1 MKYSGQIRN
10 IKFPKPSTCDPC
22 AYKDI
27 GVGFCPDTMPVPN
40 PQFAAIARDP
50 GPQEIETGKPLC
62 GPSGFVLDKWV
73 FPAAGLSGVPH
84 LKGNVLRCHTPS
96 NKYPTGK
103 LRKSAE
109 ANCRQYDFDHSQFD
123 YTLVTLHPSGV
134 MRNKYDPLPLLVRDF
149 ERVKWLLDLGHRVL
163 VLMGSEAMEMF
174 APHLK
179 QSKEGVSAWR
189 GHYWPSSLNT
199 NWNIWRP
206 HLPHRA
212 YALEGF
218 LDVPLISFDLEWN
231 ITTKEITLLSLA
243 IPEFAGCWK
252 WEEVDKTILHQIF
265 RKAGR
270 VVGYNILGHGSD
282 LEVLSLNDF
291 AFEGKVGDV
300 MLAFHLLWPQLASL
314 GHLDLWTCVSLHTMV
329 PNWKMCRG
337 AGHCFGP
344 CPTHDEEG
352 YNLMDA
358 YQCGLAWKVME
369 PELLLRGVI

>member
-1 MKYSGQIRN
+1 M
-10 IKFPKPSTCDPC
+10 
-22 AYKDI
+22 
-27 GVGFCPDTMPVPN
+27 
-40 PQFAAIARDP
+40 IARDP
-50 GPQEIETGKPLC
+50 GPREIETGEPLC

-109 ANCRQYDFDHSQFD
+109 INCRQYDFDHSQFD

-149 ERVKWLLDLGHRVL
+149 ERVKWLIDQDHRVL

-179 QSKEGVSAWR
+179 QAKAGVSGWR
-189 GHYWPSSLNT
+189 GHW
-199 NWNIWRP
+199 WRTRP
-206 HLPHRA
+206 IPPIDTEWIPFRPFGAQLFKD
-212 YALEGF
+212 Y
-218 LDVPLISFDLEWN
+218 LDAPLISFDLEWN
-231 ITTKEITLLSLA
+231 ITTKEITLISLA
-243 IPEFAGCWK
+243 TPEFAGCWH
-252 WEEVDKTILHQIF
+252 WEDVDKTILYQIF

-270 VVGYNILGHGSD
+270 VVGYNILGHQSD
-282 LEVLSLNDF
+282 LDVLRLNNF
-291 AFEGKVGDV
+291 QFEGKVGDV

-337 AGHCFGP
+337 EGHCFGP
-344 CPTHDEEG
+344 CPKHDEEG

-369 PELLLRGVI
+369 PELMLRGLL

>member
-1 MKYSGQIRN
+1 MRRSYGVRN
-10 IKFPKPSTCDPC
+10 IKFPKPPTCDPC
-22 AYKDI
+22 AYKDV
-27 GVGFCPDTMPVPN
+27 GVGFCPDTIVSD

-50 GPQEIETGKPLC
+50 GPSEIETGEPLC

-73 FPAAGLSGVPH
+73 LPSAGLSGVPH

-109 ANCRQYDFDHSQFD
+109 LNCRQYDFDHSQFD

-149 ERVKWLLDLGHRVL
+149 ERVKWLIDQGHRVL

-179 QSKEGVSAWR
+179 QSREGVSAWR
-189 GHYWPSSLNT
+189 GHWWCTAEN
-199 NWNIWRP
+199 RP
-206 HLPHRA
+206 ADFYKFAPLRT
-212 YALEGF
+212 YTLGGF
-218 LDVPLISFDLEWN
+218 LDVPLLSFDLEWN
-231 ITTKEITLLSLA
+231 ITTKEITLISLA
-243 IPEFAGCWK
+243 TPQSAGCWR
-252 WEEVDKTILHQIF
+252 WEDVDKTILHQVF

-270 VVGYNILGHGSD
+270 VVGYNILGHQSD
-282 LEVLSLNDF
+282 LDVLRLNNFDF
-291 AFEGKVGDV
+291 NGAVGDA

-337 AGHCFGP
+337 EGHCFGP

-358 YQCGLAWKVME
+358 FQCGLAWQAME
-369 PELLLRGVI
+369 PELMLRGLL